1 MAGFWNPTGVYPV
14 EVAAAPRR
22 GGAGCARG
30 QRERARRRRG
40 RAGLAD
46 VPARVPL
53 KVLDDTIQ
61 PFPSFT
67 GIYDAAVE
75 ALRMQIAD
83 MPWPAGPMA
92 AQTASPSG

>member
-1 MAGFWNPTGVYPV
+1 VQGAREASASAHVD
-14 EVAAAPRR
+14 VAAA
-22 GGAGCARG
+22 
-30 QRERARRRRG
+30 
-40 RAGLAD
+40 LAWRD

-92 AQTASPSG
+92 AQMASPSG